1 LRPAA
6 ILSVIFLLPAGVRGD
21 LRVPAPGRTIDLG
34 RTSATIPPDGDPARP
49 VHLLVKLVS
58 PLGAAETA
66 ELRRAGLSVSTV
78 LSQDAAVLYGSPRA
92 AESSPLVAWYS
103 GLAPEDKA
111 PAALLAGR
119 GAVGRVSVLGH
130 PGSTVAEL
138 TGAASAAGLAVSG
151 GRESRFGARIEVEAG
166 ADRGAVVRFLAR
178 DPVFAAFPA
187 VSPRLAND
195 RSIGTIQSGHPLG
208 PTPIFDQGLFGEGET
223 IGILDT
229 GLDVDSC
236 FFADPGKTFPVN
248 SYLPR
253 AGYGTTA
260 SGSHRKIAAYDFL
273 RPCSAF
279 APPCDRW
286 DDPMAY
292 DNQGHGTHVAGNAA
306 GDDLVHPLDH
316 DPGDGMAP
324 GARLVVQ
331 DAGFDGS
338 GGECGELPGLGC
350 APAGLPAILE
360 EAYAQGARIH
370 SDSWYDDSAGSP
382 PGIAGYSM
390 SARDVDD
397 FAFQHPDFLLLFAA
411 GNMGESGASSVPSP
425 GNGKNVVC
433 VGSTRNSPTG
443 SDDDLSDFS
452 SIGPAADGRIKPDLV
467 APGVNVSASG
477 DLSVSTDNCSTA
489 PGAGTSFAAPTAAGA
504 AALVREYFDRGFYPS
519 GTADPA
525 SVFSPSAAL
534 LKAMLV
540 SSARSLPGRRLGAP
554 VAAAPSPQQGF
565 GRIEL
570 SRVLAFA
577 DSPFRLL
584 VADRVS
590 AFSAGSEAATFPV
603 TVRSAASPLRVTLV
617 WTDPPGVPHV
627 SDDPAPELVD
637 DLDLSVEGPGFAARG
652 NAPPAALPGDF
663 DRLNNV
669 EQVTVE
675 APVPGRYL
683 VRVAPRFVA
692 PGTRVGFAVVATGDI
707 DFAESSRLGI
717 DDSGA
722 GLADGGPPYVS
733 NCETRSA
740 SFRVVNTG
748 TMPSP
753 GGARV
758 SIDSLD
764 EGVEVSTRSPIAIPP
779 VPPGGSLDV
788 RFQLRAGFAGTPVE
802 CAGSVAFRV
811 TLTSAAGD
819 ADAEIALP
827 TAPGPAGCA
836 GAGPLTCALPPVAPI
851 RPPH

>member
-1 LRPAA
+1 M
-6 ILSVIFLLPAGVRGD
+6 
-21 LRVPAPGRTIDLG
+21 PAPGRTIDLG
-34 RTSATIPPDGDPARP
+34 RTSPTIVPDGDPGRP
-49 VHLLVKLVS
+49 VHILVKLVS
-58 PLGAAETA
+58 PLGAEETA
-66 ELRRAGLSVSTV
+66 ELRRTGLSVSTV
-78 LSQDAAVLYGSPRA
+78 LSSDAAVLYGTPRA
-92 AESSPLVAWYS
+92 AEGSPLVAWYS

-111 PAALLAGR
+111 PPALLGGR
-119 GAVGRVSVLGH
+119 GPVGRVSVLGH
-130 PGSTVAEL
+130 PGSTMAEL
-138 TGAASAAGLAVSG
+138 AGAASAEGLAISG

-166 ADRGAVVRFLAR
+166 ADRGAVARFLAR

-195 RSIGTIQSGHPLG
+195 RSVGTIQSGRALG
-208 PTPIFDQGLFGEGET
+208 PTPIFDHGLYGEGET

-236 FFADPGKTFPVN
+236 FFADPGETFPVN

-253 AGYGTTA
+253 AGYGTAAT
-260 SGSHRKIAAYDFL
+260 GSHRKIAAYDFL

-292 DNQGHGTHVAGNAA
+292 DNQGHGTHVAGNAV
-306 GDDLVHPLDH
+306 GDDLAHPLVH
-316 DPGDGMAP
+316 DSGDGMAP

-350 APAGLPAILE
+350 APSGLPAILE

-382 PGIAGYSM
+382 PESAGYSM
-390 SARDVDD
+390 SARDVDE
-397 FAFQHPDFLLLFAA
+397 FAFQHPDFLPLFAA
-411 GNMGESGASSVPSP
+411 GNMGESGARSVPSP

-452 SIGPAADGRIKPDLV
+452 SIGPTADGRIKPDLV

-477 DLSVSTDNCSTA
+477 DLSISTDNCSTA

-504 AALVREYFDRGFYPS
+504 AALVREYFDRGLYPS

-525 SVFSPSAAL
+525 LVFSPSAAL

-540 SSARSLPGRRLGAP
+540 SSARSLPGRRLGIP
-554 VAAAPSPQQGF
+554 VAAAPSSQQGF
-565 GRIEL
+565 GRIDL

-577 DSPFRLL
+577 DSPFRLF
-584 VADRVS
+584 VVDRVS
-590 AFSAGSEAATFPV
+590 AFSAGSEAATFDV
-603 TVRSAASPLRVTLV
+603 TVRSASSPLRVTLV
-617 WTDPPGVPHV
+617 WTDPPGVPHA
-627 SDDPAPELVD
+627 SDDATPELVD
-637 DLDLSVEGPGFAARG
+637 DLDLSVEGPGLAAKG
-652 NAPPAALPGDF
+652 NTPPGSTPGDF

-675 APVPGRYL
+675 APVPGRYRI
-683 VRVAPRFVA
+683 RVDPHFVA
-692 PGTRVGFAVVATGDI
+692 AGLRAGFALVATGDI
-707 DFAESSRLGI
+707 DFDESARIGI
-717 DDSGA
+717 DFSGA
-722 GLADGGPPYVS
+722 GLADGGPPFVS

-740 SFRVVNTG
+740 SFRVVNSG
-748 TMPSP
+748 TLPSP

-758 SIDSLD
+758 AVESLD
-764 EGVEVSTRSPIAIPP
+764 PGVEVSTPSPIAIPP
-779 VPPGGSLDV
+779 VPPGGSLEV
-788 RFQLRAGFAGTPVE
+788 KFQLRTGSAGMPVA

-819 ADAEIALP
+819 AEAEIALP

-836 GAGPLTCALPPVAPI
+836 AAGPLTCPLPPVAPI